1 MPDFTTRQRRAR
13 APTSQRFQ
21 NVEHSNPAIL
31 LLLILFI
38 GPVLFY
44 IRHARRGKELFVR
57 RIAGIDAIDD
67 TVGRAVELGR
77 PLSFSTALTGI
88 GPLFYACLGV
98 LRHVAKRAARF
109 ESPLLIPVGDAEALV
124 LADATMQNAYRS
136 EKRESLYDP
145 SSLRYLSSEQFAFSS
160 GYMGL
165 IQRENVGG
173 AFLFGNFA
181 AESLIL
187 AEAAERIG
195 AVQVAA
201 TVDTSQI
208 PFFISVCD
216 YTLLGEEL
224 FAAGAYL
231 SRDPVQIGSLRG
243 QDFAKLVLVALVVLG
258 ILQVSLTTAFPS
270 VAAAG
275 WPTLENLINASWS
288 DLGKPFVR

>member
-1 MPDFTTRQRRAR
+1 M
-13 APTSQRFQ
+13 
-21 NVEHSNPAIL
+21 EHSNPAIV
-31 LLLILFI
+31 LLIFLFV
-38 GPVLFY
+38 GPVLYFIRRARHGQEIY
-44 IRHARRGKELFVR
+44 IR
-57 RIAGIDAIDD
+57 RIPGIDAIDD
-67 TVGRAVELGR
+67 TMGRAIELGR
-77 PLSFSTALTGI
+77 PLSFTTALTGI

-98 LRHVAKRAARF
+98 LRHIAKRVSRF
-109 ESPLLIPVGDAEALV
+109 NAKLFIPCGDPEALV
-124 LADATMQNAYRS
+124 LADATIQSAYRS

-145 SSLRYLSSEQFAFSS
+145 NSLRYLSGEQFAFSS

-165 IQRENVGG
+165 VQRENVGG

-208 PFFISVCD
+208 PFFITVCD

-243 QDFAKLVLVALVVLG
+243 QDFAKFILVVLILLG
-258 ILQVSLTTAFPS
+258 ILDNTYRAISQRGIAPRSQINTKGGLERAFKAEWTDLFQDSSTA
-270 VAAAG
+270 A
-275 WPTLENLINASWS
+275 
-288 DLGKPFVR
+288 K